1 VYSVNSIWIL
11 VRIKMYIYIFA
22 IILLIFGLLGPII
35 ELIHF
40 GYERN
45 KVRKQNKKYYSSE
58 KYYLS

>member
-1 VYSVNSIWIL
+1 
-11 VRIKMYIYIFA
+11 MYIYIFA